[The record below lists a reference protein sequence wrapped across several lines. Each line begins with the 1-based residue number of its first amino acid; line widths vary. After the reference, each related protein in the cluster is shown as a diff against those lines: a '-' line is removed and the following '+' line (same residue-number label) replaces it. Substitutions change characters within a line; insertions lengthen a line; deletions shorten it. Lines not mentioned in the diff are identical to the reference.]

1 MIYIMKTLHKIY
13 IYRDH
18 EHLPEEGWFQSCF
31 LCYTITSHTHL
42 FDTRE
47 IDKKI
52 YEINVYLCPDC
63 QKKMQR
69 DQETVDILKRK
80 CSRYINRHFF
90 TYP

>member
-1 MIYIMKTLHKIY
+1 MKTLHKIY
-13 IYRDH
+13 IYQDR

-80 CSRYINRHFF
+80 CSRYIDRHFF

>member
-1 MIYIMKTLHKIY
+1 VIYIMKMLHKIY
-13 IYRDH
+13 IYHDH
-18 EHLPEEGWFQSCF
+18 DTLPEEGWFQSCF

-63 QKKMQR
+63 KKKMQPEG
-69 DQETVDILKRK
+69 DTADVLKQK
-80 CSRYINRHFF
+80 CTIYINKHFF

>member
-1 MIYIMKTLHKIY
+1 VIYIMKTLHKIY
-13 IYRDH
+13 IYRDR

-80 CSRYINRHFF
+80 CSRYIDRHFF

>member
-1 MIYIMKTLHKIY
+1 MKTLHKIY
-13 IYRDH
+13 IYRDR

-47 IDKKI
+47 IDKTI
-52 YEINVYLCPDC
+52 HEINVYVCPHC
-63 QKKMQR
+63 QKKMHR

-80 CSRYINRHFF
+80 CSRYIDRHFF